1 MVKRWLEGGNL
12 MTIAGGIILIM
23 LGAILTW
30 AVEFDIAGLDIN
42 IVGVILMLG
51 GLAGLLFGI
60 YRISVARRAVAPT
73 TTIVEDPVTQRRVY
87 EERRPTD
94 PPVV

>member
-1 MVKRWLEGGNL
+1 

-30 AVEFDIAGLDIN
+30 AVEFDIAGFDIN

-51 GLAGLLFGI
+51 GLAWLLFAI
-60 YRISVARRAVAPT
+60 YRLSIARRAVEPT
-73 TTIVEDPVTQRRVY
+73 TVIEDPVTHRRVY
-87 EERRPTD
+87 EERHYND

>member
-1 MVKRWLEGGNL
+1 

-42 IVGVILMLG
+42 VVGVILMLG

-60 YRISVARRAVAPT
+60 YRISVARRPTAST
-73 TTIVEDPVTQRRVY
+73 TTVVEDPVTHQRRVY
-87 EERRPTD
+87 EERHHTD

>member
-1 MVKRWLEGGNL
+1 

-30 AVEFDIAGLDIN
+30 AVEFSVAGIDIHVI
-42 IVGVILMLG
+42 GVILMVG

-60 YRISVARRAVAPT
+60 WRLTTVRRATVVTPVDPT
-73 TTIVEDPVTQRRVY
+73 VTDDVVSRRRVY
-87 EERRPTD
+87 EERHYNE
-94 PPVV
+94 

>member
-1 MVKRWLEGGNL
+1 

-30 AVEFDIAGLDIN
+30 AVEFDIAGFDVN
-42 IVGVILMLG
+42 VVGVILMLG
-51 GLAGLLFGI
+51 GLAWLLFAI
-60 YRISVARRAVAPT
+60 YRFRVARRAVAPT
-73 TTIVEDPVTQRRVY
+73 TTVIEDPVVHHRVY
-87 EERRPTD
+87 EERRYDD

>member
-1 MVKRWLEGGNL
+1 

-23 LGAILTW
+23 LGAIFTW
-30 AVEFDIAGLDIN
+30 AVEFDIAGFDIN
-42 IVGVILMLG
+42 VVGVILMLG
-51 GLAGLLFGI
+51 GLAWLLFAI

-73 TTIVEDPVTQRRVY
+73 TTTTVVEDPVTRRRVY
-87 EERRPTD
+87 EERGYTD

>member
-1 MVKRWLEGGNL
+1 

-30 AVEFDIAGLDIN
+30 AVEFDIAGFDIN
-42 IVGVILMLG
+42 VVGVILMVG
-51 GLAGLLFGI
+51 GLAWLLFAV
-60 YRISVARRAVAPT
+60 YRLSLARRAVADSAAAT
-73 TTIVEDPVTQRRVY
+73 VVDDPVVQRRVY
-87 EERRPTD
+87 EERRYDD

>member
-1 MVKRWLEGGNL
+1 

-30 AVEFDIAGLDIN
+30 AVEFSVAGIDIHVI
-42 IVGVILMLG
+42 GVILMIG

-60 YRISVARRAVAPT
+60 WRL
-73 TTIVEDPVTQRRVY
+73 TTIRRSSVVTPVTPVDPTVADDVVTRRRVY
-87 EERRPTD
+87 EERHYNE
-94 PPVV
+94 

>member
-1 MVKRWLEGGNL
+1 
-12 MTIAGGIILIM
+12 MTIAGGIVLIM

-30 AVEFDIAGLDIN
+30 AVEFDIAGFDIN

-51 GLAGLLFGI
+51 GLVWLVFAI
-60 YRISVARRAVAPT
+60 YRISIARRAVAPT
-73 TTIVEDPVTQRRVY
+73 TTTVVEDPVTHRRVY
-87 EERRPTD
+87 EERGYND